1 MNLAEHFRSMAR
13 NNRWSNYR
21 LHRACA
27 ELSRA
32 DYRATRVSFFPSIYL
47 TLNHIYGV
55 DLFYIDALE
64 KAGRCAAIWQEVEI
78 DQLADLTA
86 KQEQADR
93 RLITFCDS
101 LTEAVLSS
109 AVLLDRGDG
118 SPPPERVEAVLPHL
132 FTHQI
137 HHRGQA
143 HAMLSGTPVSP
154 PQLDEFFLDWD
165 WALRK
170 EDFAVLNLPK
180 R

>member
-1 MNLAEHFRSMAR
+1 MNLIEHFCTMAR

-21 LHRACA
+21 LHLACA
-27 ELSRA
+27 KLSEA

-47 TLNHIYGV
+47 TLNHIHAV

-64 KAGRCAAIWQEVEI
+64 KAGRCAAVWKELEI
-78 DQLADLTA
+78 DQLTDLTT

-93 RLITFCDS
+93 RLIAFCDS
-101 LTEAVLSS
+101 LTEAMLCS

-118 SPPPERVEAVLPHL
+118 NPPRERVEAILGHL

-143 HAMLSGTPVSP
+143 HAMLSSTSVAP

-165 WALRK
+165 GPLREKDLAAL
-170 EDFAVLNLPK
+170 DLP
-180 R
+180 RR